1 MTPVVVRGGDAEY
14 HFLRNI
20 NYLFSVRTI
29 PAADLLRSSPS

>member
-1 MTPVVVRGGDAEY
+1 MTSVVVSGGDAKY

-29 PAADLLRSSPS
+29 RAAD